1 MGSNL
6 AEQEFPVE
14 CLASLVTFLAMHGLD
29 IEDMVV
35 IDLFLCHSPKRAQQ
49 PNRCSPE
56 LCNTQVVSVGIIVSH
71 SFTTI
76 GITGTAVQGTRA
88 EPQNHSSPHQ
98 YSKGSALCWLLIELI
113 LDTKSCRTI
122 GTNLMSRGIQASK
135 CFQCSDCLSAR
146 DFPK

>member
-35 IDLFLCHSPKRAQQ
+35 IDFLCHSPKRAQQ
-49 PNRCSPE
+49 SNRCSLE
-56 LCNTQVVSVGIIVSH
+56 LYNSQVVSVGISVSH

-76 GITGTAVQGTRA
+76 GITGTSVQGTS
-88 EPQNHSSPHQ
+88 PQSIRHRISIQ
-98 YSKGSALCWLLIELI
+98 KALLSVGLLLV
-113 LDTKSCRTI
+113 DDRT
-122 GTNLMSRGIQASK
+122 
-135 CFQCSDCLSAR
+135 
-146 DFPK
+146 